1 MRLQEEKT
9 ATGDPIGER
18 DLPRSLGLGSAIAVL
33 VGSTIG
39 SGIFRVPSSVAA
51 EVGSVGGIAIV
62 WLGGAVVALFGAL
75 TLAEL
80 AAAFPRSGGIYVFVR
95 EAFGPLAAFLFGWTQ
110 LLIIRPSAFGAI
122 SLIFAA
128 YAGSFLH
135 LSPVGVRVLAAALI
149 ALLAAANIRSVHWA
163 AAIENTTT
171 VTKVAALL
179 IVAVLALVFAG
190 EGGAV
195 PGPLGL
201 GGLEF
206 GSLGVAMIAVLWAYD
221 GWADLTFMAGE
232 IRSPERNLP
241 RALIGGTAIVVAVY
255 VLMNF
260 AYLRVLPLGDVAA
273 SELVAADT
281 ATRIFGAPG
290 SAAIAA
296 LVMLST
302 FGSLNGAMMT
312 GPRIFYAMAS
322 DRLFFRPIAAV
333 HPTFRTP
340 WAAIAF
346 SAGLGILYVSI
357 RPFERLA
364 GDFVLGIWPFYALAV
379 GAVFLLRA
387 RRPDL
392 HRPYRAIGY
401 PVVPAIFLAAS
412 IALLL
417 NALVRQPATT
427 AFNFAI
433 ILAGI
438 PVYLV
443 WRRGRGLRPGREG
456 T

>member
-1 MRLQEEKT
+1 
-9 ATGDPIGER
+9 
-18 DLPRSLGLGSAIAVL
+18 
-33 VGSTIG
+33 
-39 SGIFRVPSSVAA
+39 
-51 EVGSVGGIAIV
+51 VGGIAIV

-80 AAAFPRSGGIYVFVR
+80 AAAYPRSGGIYVFVR
-95 EAFGPLAAFLFGWTQ
+95 EAFGPLVAFLFGWTQ
-110 LLIIRPSAFGAI
+110 LLILRPSAYGAI

-135 LSPVGVRVLAAALI
+135 LSGTGVRVLAATLI
-149 ALLAAANIRSVHWA
+149 ALLGMANIRSVRWG
-163 AAIENTTT
+163 AAIENSTT
-171 VTKVAALL
+171 VAKVTALVL
-179 IVAVLALVFAG
+179 VATLAFVFAG

-201 GGLEF
+201 SGLDIGG
-206 GSLGVAMIAVLWAYD
+206 LGVAMIAVLWAYD

-232 IRSPERNLP
+232 IRAPERNLP
-241 RALIGGTAIVVAVY
+241 RALIVGTSAVVVVY
-255 VLMNF
+255 LLLNL
-260 AYLRVLPLGDVAA
+260 AYLHVLPLGDVAA

-281 ATRIFGAPG
+281 ATRIFGPPG
-290 SAAIAA
+290 AAAIAA

-312 GPRIFYAMAS
+312 GPRIFFAMAS
-322 DRLFFRPIAAV
+322 DGLFFRPIAAV
-333 HPTFRTP
+333 HPKWRTP

-346 SAGLGILYVSI
+346 SAALGILYVSL

-392 HRPYRAIGY
+392 PRPYRAIGY
-401 PVVPAIFLAAS
+401 PVIPLIFLGAS
-412 IALLL
+412 VALLA
-417 NALVRQPATT
+417 NALVRQPAAT

-438 PVYLV
+438 PAFFA
-443 WRRGRGLRPGREG
+443 WRAVTRWRAARVKE
-456 T
+456 